1 MAQLQLQMLFV
12 CTELASV
19 WLLIDSNRSQTWNV
33 AEEVAEAEVT
43 GVEAVEVLEA
53 KAVVAVGAAKT
64 FNKAIST
71 PASAK

>member
-12 CTELASV
+12 CTELASG
-19 WLLIDSNRSQTWNV
+19 WLLIDSNRLQTWNA
-33 AEEVAEAEVT
+33 AEEVVEAEVT
-43 GVEAVEVLEA
+43 GVEAVEVPEA
-53 KAVVAVGAAKT
+53 KAGVVVGAAKI

>member
-12 CTELASV
+12 FTELASV
-19 WLLIDSNRSQTWNV
+19 WLLIDSNRLQTWNA
-33 AEEVAEAEVT
+33 AEEVVEAEVT

-53 KAVVAVGAAKT
+53 KAVVAVVAVKT
-64 FNKAIST
+64 FNKAILT